1 MNYEDSRRT
10 LTARPNVHAIKMA
23 MKFRNNMSKADLARL
38 SGLSKGT
45 VGNVLNGTRKT
56 FNPETATAIADA
68 LGVSSD
74 DLFVL
79 VPLTVKLTHRTA
91 A

>member
-10 LTARPNVHAIKMA
+10 LTARPNVYAIKMA
-23 MKFRNNMSKADLARL
+23 MKFRNNMSKAELARL

-45 VGNVLNGTRKT
+45 VGNVLNGNRKT
-56 FNPETATAIADA
+56 FNPETATAFATA

-74 DLFVL
+74 DLFTL
-79 VPLTVKLTHRTA
+79 EALTVKSTRRA